1 MTEFN
6 KICSLLVW
14 VSRDTDWLPWKQL
27 YCFSKLTL
35 LDLQLLVILS
45 TYFLGENLIQIVAL
59 LREIRNDLKT
69 QHDRIETLD
78 TSFGAIPF
86 EILRGGRTGD

>member
-1 MTEFN
+1 MEEFN

-27 YCFSKLTL
+27 HCFSKLTL

-45 TYFLGENLIQIVAL
+45 TYSLGENLIQIVAPIND
-59 LREIRNDLKT
+59 IRNDFKM
-69 QHDRIETLD
+69 QHDRIATLD
-78 TSFGAIPF
+78 EKGS
-86 EILRGGRTGD
+86 LN